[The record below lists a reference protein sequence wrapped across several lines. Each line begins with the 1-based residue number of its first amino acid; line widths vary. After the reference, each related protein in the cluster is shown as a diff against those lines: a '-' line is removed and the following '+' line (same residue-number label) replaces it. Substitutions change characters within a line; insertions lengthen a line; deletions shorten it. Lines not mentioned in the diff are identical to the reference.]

1 MSQLKRDWPTVSAAG
16 GDQARCASPQAGP
29 WRGPPH
35 DPIVLVVNPSCALVA
50 KLRGQLIF
58 QQTPL
63 LSMRR
68 RTDTHRTHFK
78 GSFLMFLYEDF
89 SEKQIA

>member
-1 MSQLKRDWPTVSAAG
+1 MSQLKRDWQTVSAVG

-29 WRGPPH
+29 WRGPPR

-68 RTDTHRTHFK
+68 RTDANRTHLK

-89 SEKQIA
+89 SEK

>member
-50 KLRGQLIF
+50 KLRGQLMF
-58 QQTPL
+58 QQTHL
-63 LSMRR
+63 LSMRT
-68 RTDTHRTHFK
+68 TDTNMTHFK

-89 SEKQIA
+89 SEK